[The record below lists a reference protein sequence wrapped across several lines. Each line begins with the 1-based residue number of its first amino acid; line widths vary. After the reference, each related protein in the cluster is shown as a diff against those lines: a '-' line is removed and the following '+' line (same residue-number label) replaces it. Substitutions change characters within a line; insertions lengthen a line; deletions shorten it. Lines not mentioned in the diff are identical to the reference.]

1 VVKAVGEVVAG
12 AEDRPAPRSTITFTA
27 WSRVACLI
35 AASHS
40 SGIGGTIVLS
50 RSGRFRVIVA
60 TGPSVE

>member
-1 VVKAVGEVVAG
+1 
-12 AEDRPAPRSTITFTA
+12 
-27 WSRVACLI
+27 LI

-60 TGPSVE
+60 TGPFRAA